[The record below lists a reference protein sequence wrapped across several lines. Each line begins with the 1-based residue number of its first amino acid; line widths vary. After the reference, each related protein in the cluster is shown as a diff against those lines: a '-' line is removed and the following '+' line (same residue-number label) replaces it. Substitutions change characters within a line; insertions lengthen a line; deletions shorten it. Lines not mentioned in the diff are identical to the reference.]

1 MLKFLNQKY
10 QNYLEKNN
18 IQTRTIFSGNILKQ
32 PLMNKKQYFKVNN
45 CDIQSNDVM
54 RNGLLIGCHHGLDK
68 KNLRYMT
75 KTFDNF
81 FKSIL
86 N

>member
-1 MLKFLNQKY
+1 
-10 QNYLEKNN
+10 
-18 IQTRTIFSGNILKQ
+18 
-32 PLMNKKQYFKVNN
+32 MNKKKYFKVNN

>member
-1 MLKFLNQKY
+1 LQIF
-10 QNYLEKNN
+10 LEKNN

-32 PLMNKKQYFKVNN
+32 PLMNKKEYFKVNN

-54 RNGLLIGCHHGLDK
+54 RNGLLIGCHHGLYK

-75 KTFDNF
+75 KIFDNF

-86 N
+86 K